1 MASIS
6 PPELAFQIFSSSM
19 AATQLSGFTVKWVIC
34 IAMDPL
40 KKFIFIEYS
49 LTCSRL
55 QDLLW
60 SCPNPP
66 SLLVRVPSK
75 FELDFAVAK
84 QLNIQ
89 PFKKTRTFSL
99 HNVQKPAIKRVHP
112 FSS

>member
-19 AATQLSGFTVKWVIC
+19 
-34 IAMDPL
+34 
-40 KKFIFIEYS
+40 
-49 LTCSRL
+49 
-55 QDLLW
+55 
-60 SCPNPP
+60 NPP